1 MASKIPSQFL
11 DKRGNASTLGVGL
24 FALTT
29 FVLIYQIYFYSKFI
43 ENIES
48 NSDLEERVSRLERL
62 QMESTS
68 IA

>member
-29 FVLIYQIYFYSKFI
+29 FVLIFQIYFYSKFI
-43 ENIES
+43 QNIES

>member
-1 MASKIPSQFL
+1 MASQIPTQYL
-11 DKRGNASTLGVGL
+11 DKKGNASTLGVGL

>member
-11 DKRGNASTLGVGL
+11 DKGGNASTLGVGL

-43 ENIES
+43 KNLES
-48 NSDLEERVSRLERL
+48 NSDLEERVARLERL
-62 QMESTS
+62 NMESTS
-68 IA
+68 VA